1 MVVMKAM
8 KEVKFFA
15 KIAPTTRLDAEKPE
29 IPYSLKIRGVAVD
42 TTVNKNNWRVNEKLL
57 DKVAQSLIGKTLRV
71 NHGDKVSDVVGRIE
85 NAMREGNKV
94 IFEGNIIGSDMI
106 TTSVKEKIML
116 GLLDS
121 VSIGM
126 EGFKVICSVCGKET
140 RRGGEIIHDVSLHE
154 PPGYEDII
162 DGDVKE
168 LSVVLD
174 PAYEATKINI
184 SASFIAALENMLE
197 SGKVISAENA
207 EVTGEVGVE
216 QYVRPTD
223 KNAAKEGDKMSAT
236 VPTAE
241 PSGGSAPSMD
251 EFKRVLQDAFK
262 GFESEI
268 SKKMAELESRLKAL
282 EEAKKME
289 KEAEEAK
296 KKTEDEMKKNA
307 EEAKDKGEDEEAEED
322 AEAEVEA
329 SLQKSSTLVGK
340 PKKGFYG
347 WDEVIA
353 ELDLAMRKQV
363 PTFKG

>member
-1 MVVMKAM
+1 MVVVKAM

-15 KIAPTTRLDAEKPE
+15 KIAPTARLDTEKPE

-71 NHGDKVSDVVGRIE
+71 NHGDRVSDVIGKID
-85 NAMREGNKV
+85 NAMKEGNKV
-94 IFEGNIIGSDMI
+94 VFEGSIIGSDMI

-126 EGFKVICSVCGKET
+126 EGFKVVCSVCGKET
-140 RRGGEIIHDVSLHE
+140 RRGGEIIHDVFRHE

-184 SASFIAALENMLE
+184 SASFMAAIENMFE

-207 EVTGEVGVE
+207 EVTGEVGVK
-216 QYVRPTD
+216 QDVCPTD
-223 KNAAKEGDKMSAT
+223 MKAARGDNMST
-236 VPTAE
+236 VVPQTE

-251 EFKRVLQDAFK
+251 DIKRVLQDAFK
-262 GFESEI
+262 GFESEFA
-268 SKKMAELESRLKAL
+268 KKMAEIESRLKAL
-282 EEAKKME
+282 EEARKT
-289 KEAEEAK
+289 AEEAK
-296 KKTEDEMKKNA
+296 EDKKDVEEKKA
-307 EEAKDKGEDEEAEED
+307 EEAKDKSEDEEEMDSEEAE
-322 AEAEVEA
+322 EAEVEA
-329 SLQKSSTLVGK
+329 MFKKSNTLVGK
-340 PKKGFYG
+340 PKKGYYG
-347 WDEVIA
+347 WDDVIA
-353 ELDLAMRKQV
+353 ELDAAMKKSI